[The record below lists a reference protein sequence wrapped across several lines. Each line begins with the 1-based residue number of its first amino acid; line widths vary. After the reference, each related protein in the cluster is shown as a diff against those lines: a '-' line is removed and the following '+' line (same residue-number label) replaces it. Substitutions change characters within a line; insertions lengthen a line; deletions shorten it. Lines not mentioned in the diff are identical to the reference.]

1 MAIKKGD
8 FIRLSFTG
16 KLEDGKVFDTTDE
29 AVAKKQEIF
38 DEDKKYEPMTII
50 VGSGFLVE
58 GLEEDLIGKK
68 AGDKAVVTV
77 PPEKGYGER
86 SLDAIEIV
94 STKKFEGKIEPG
106 QMVEY
111 NGKVGFIE
119 SVSGGRVKVDYNAPL
134 AGKKLTYEYK
144 IEEVIEDKQEK
155 IKALLKG
162 YVSED
167 AQFRLKD
174 DTIYVGVP
182 TELAVDESWS
192 IGKLLIARFLISSA
206 GMKKVV
212 FEETFT
218 EEDFKDEDEQE
229 E

>member
-16 KLEDGKVFDTTDE
+16 KLEDGSVFDTTDE

-119 SVSGGRVKVDYNAPL
+119 SISGGRVKVDYNAPL

-144 IEEVIEDKQEK
+144 IEEIIEDREEK

-167 AQFRLKD
+167 AEFKLKE
-174 DTIYVGVP
+174 DTIKIEVP
-182 TELAVDESWS
+182 KELSMDESW
-192 IGKLLIARFLISSA
+192 IVGKALIARFLVGSA
-206 GMKKVV
+206 GLKKVI
-212 FEETFT
+212 FRETFT
-218 EEDFKDEDEQE
+218 EDDFKDEDEQE

>member
-8 FIRLSFTG
+8 FIRLSFTS
-16 KLEDGKVFDTTDE
+16 KLEDGSVFDTTDA
-29 AVAKKQEIF
+29 AVAKQKEIF
-38 DEDKKYEPMTII
+38 DEEKKYGPMTVI

-58 GLEEDLIGKK
+58 GLEEDLIGKNT
-68 AGDKAVVTV
+68 GDRATVKV

-94 STKKFEGKIEPG
+94 STKKFEGKVEPG
-106 QMVEY
+106 QMIEFE
-111 NGKVGFIE
+111 GKMGFVE

-134 AGKKLTYEYK
+134 AGKTLIYDYQ
-144 IEEVIEDKQEK
+144 IEEVIQDREEK

-167 AQFRLKD
+167 TEYKIKE
-174 DTIYVGVP
+174 DTVKVEVP
-182 TELAVDESWS
+182 KELSLDESW
-192 IGKLLIARFLISSA
+192 IVGKTLIARFLISSA

-212 FEETFT
+212 FKETFT
-218 EEDFKDEDEQE
+218 EDDFKEQDEE
-229 E
+229 

>member
-16 KLEDGKVFDTTDE
+16 KLEDGTVFDTTDE
-29 AVAKKQEIF
+29 AVAKQQGIY
-38 DEDKKYEPMTII
+38 DEEKKYEPMTII

-58 GLEEDLIGKK
+58 GLEEALIGKN
-68 AGDKAVVTV
+68 AGDEATVTV

-106 QMVEY
+106 QMIEY

-119 SVSGGRVKVDYNAPL
+119 SISGGRVKVDYNAPL
-134 AGKKLTYEYK
+134 AGKKLTYDFK
-144 IEEVIEDKQEK
+144 IEEVIEDREEK

-162 YVSED
+162 YVSET
-167 AQFRLKD
+167 AEFKLKD
-174 DTIYVGVP
+174 DNTIKIQVP
-182 TELAVDESWS
+182 KELAMDESW
-192 IGKLLIARFLISSA
+192 IVGKALIARFLISSA
-206 GMKKVV
+206 GLKKVI
-212 FEETFT
+212 FRETFT
-218 EEDFKDEDEQE
+218 EDDFKDEDEE